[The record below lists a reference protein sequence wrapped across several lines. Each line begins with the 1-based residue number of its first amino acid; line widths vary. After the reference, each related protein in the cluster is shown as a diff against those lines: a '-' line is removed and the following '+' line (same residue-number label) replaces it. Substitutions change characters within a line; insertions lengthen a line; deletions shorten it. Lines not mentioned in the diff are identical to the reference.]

1 MELLLSNYQPAVF
14 KCNTPK
20 NYMEQALKECET
32 LKIASGYISSDALID
47 LKRIIE
53 LNRRPRLELLIG
65 MHYFDGFTKNQYEA
79 ALTLNSFLI
88 DNNLGFVYLAN
99 TLKFHG
105 KMYSFTMRDSTKS
118 ALVGSSNLGS
128 LYDNVNKQYEVD
140 ILLNGEESATIHSSV
155 DEIITKIGSPLE
167 EISNIKIVVINQLLE
182 NHENVKEVDKDEKAD
197 ILSTLTG
204 VKFNIAIK
212 SEPKSNLNPYFG
224 KGRENRRGYI
234 APRPWYEVELI
245 VGKNITTQT
254 GYPWK
259 KTFTV
264 YTDDGWAFKCETNG
278 DYSKNFRSKDDLKIL
293 GKWIKGRMEE
303 SGALKMGTPVTDEVI
318 RTYGRNTIGLYA
330 TTDPDIWYLDFDATK

>member
-20 NYMEQALKECET
+20 NYMEQALKECKT

-53 LNRRPRLELLIG
+53 LNNRPRLELLIG

-79 ALTLNSFLI
+79 ARILNSFLLEK
-88 DNNLGFVYLAN
+88 NLGFVYLAN

-105 KMYSFTMRDSTKS
+105 KMYSFTMLDSSKT
-118 ALVGSSNLGS
+118 AVVGSSNLGS
-128 LYDNVNKQYEVD
+128 LYDTVNRQYEAD
-140 ILLNGEESATIHSSV
+140 ILLNGDESSTVHCSI
-155 DEIITKIGSPLE
+155 DEIIEKIGSPLE
-167 EISNIKIVVINQLLE
+167 SVSISKFVEYNQLLE
-182 NHENVKEVDKDEKAD
+182 NHENVQKIDKEQKAE
-197 ILSTLTG
+197 LLGNLTG
-204 VKFNIAIK
+204 IKFEIPIK

-245 VGKNITTQT
+245 VSKTITDQP
-254 GYPWK
+254 GYPVNR
-259 KTFTV
+259 TFEV
-264 YTDDGWAFKCETNG
+264 YTDDCWAFKCETNG

-293 GKWIKGRMEE
+293 GKWVKGRMEE

-318 RTYGRNTIGLYA
+318 AAYGRNTISLFA
-330 TTDPDIWYLDFDATK
+330 TKNPDIWYLDFDSTK